1 MSLSSFKIA
10 HKLITGAGAIEQL
23 AAELTR
29 LDVDNP
35 LIVTDA
41 ALLKSGTV
49 ELALAQL
56 GERSY
61 EIFDRVLPD
70 PEIAIVEDCMRV
82 YREGG
87 HDGLIGLGGGSAI
100 DIAKSVAAYAGYHG
114 ALEDLFGV
122 DQVPRKGPPLI
133 AIPTTAGTGSE
144 VTNVAILS
152 DKVAQ
157 LKKGIIS
164 DYLLPDVALV
174 SPQMTLTCPRS
185 VTAASGVDALVHAIE
200 SYLSLNAS
208 PITDALA
215 IGAIKLI
222 TQALPKAYANP
233 SHLQARE
240 DMATASLMAGMA
252 FGNAGVGAVHA
263 LAYPLGGRFNI
274 AHGVSNA
281 LLLPYVMTWNKMACV
296 ERMQDIAEAMGGE
309 DRSSERQ
316 RSGGQSRGGDDRAVR
331 SGGNPV
337 GPAQFRGARGRDPG
351 HGRGSRRHRA
361 PDAQQSAQVECCRYR
376 EDLPSGLLVPNHRST
391 VRASKHEVYN
401 ARHRDSA
408 QKKVRHAALRHCS
421 VDSLRRLRP
430 PG

>member
-1 MSLSSFKIA
+1 MSSSSFKIA
-10 HKLITGAGAIEQL
+10 HKLLTGAGAIEQL

-35 LIVTDA
+35 LIVSDV
-41 ALLKSGTV
+41 ALVKSGTV
-49 ELALAQL
+49 ALALEHL
-56 GERSY
+56 GERTY
-61 EIFDRVLPD
+61 KIFDRVLPD
-70 PEIAIVEDCMRV
+70 PEISIVEDCMQA
-82 YREGG
+82 YR
-87 HDGLIGLGGGSAI
+87 DGLIGLGGGSAI

-152 DKVAQ
+152 DKAAQ
-157 LKKGIIS
+157 LKKGIVS
-164 DYLLPDVALV
+164 DYLLPDVALI
-174 SPQMTLTCPRS
+174 SPQMTLTCPRG

-222 TQALPKAYANP
+222 AKALPKAYANP
-233 SHLQARE
+233 ANLQARD

-296 ERMQDIAEAMGGE
+296 ERMQDIAEAMGVKTAHLSATE
-309 DRSSERQ
+309 AADK
-316 RSGGQSRGGDDRAVR
+316 AVQ
-331 SGGNPV
+331 
-337 GPAQFRGARGRDPG
+337 AMTDLCA
-351 HGRGSRRHRA
+351 A
-361 PDAQQSAQVECCRYR
+361 VEI
-376 EDLPSGLLVPNHRST
+376 
-391 VRASKHEVYN
+391 
-401 ARHRDSA
+401 
-408 QKKVRHAALRHCS
+408 
-421 VDSLRRLRP
+421 P
-430 PG
+430 PGLRSFGVPEDAIPAMAVEAAGIERLMRNNPRKLSAVDIEKIYRAAY

>member
-1 MSLSSFKIA
+1 MSISSFKIA
-10 HKLITGAGAIEQL
+10 HKLLTGSTAIEQL

-49 ELALAQL
+49 ALALAHL
-56 GERSY
+56 GERDH

-70 PEIAIVEDCMRV
+70 PEIAIVEDCMQV

-87 HDGLIGLGGGSAI
+87 HDGLIGVGGGSAI

-114 ALEDLFGV
+114 ALEDLFGI

-152 DKVAQ
+152 DRAAQ
-157 LKKGIIS
+157 LKKGIVS

-200 SYLSLNAS
+200 AYLSLSAS
-208 PITDALA
+208 AITDALA

-222 TQALPKAYANP
+222 VKALPKAYANP
-233 SHLQARE
+233 ANLQARE

-263 LAYPLGGRFNI
+263 MAYPLGGRFHMS
-274 AHGVSNA
+274 HGVSNA

-296 ERMQDIAEAMGGE
+296 ERMQDIAEAMGLQTAHL
-309 DRSSERQ
+309 SASEAA
-316 RSGGQSRGGDDRAVR
+316 DRAVDAMTALCAAVEIPNGLR
-331 SGGNPV
+331 SFGVPEEAIPAMAVEAAGIERLMRNNP
-337 GPAQFRGARGRDPG
+337 
-351 HGRGSRRHRA
+351 
-361 PDAQQSAQVECCRYR
+361 
-376 EDLPSGLLVPNHRST
+376 
-391 VRASKHEVYN
+391 
-401 ARHRDSA
+401 
-408 QKKVRHAALRHCS
+408 
-421 VDSLRRLRP
+421 RRLSPADIEKIYRAAY
-430 PG
+430 

>member
-1 MSLSSFKIA
+1 MSISSFKIA
-10 HKLITGAGAIEQL
+10 HKLITGRGAIEQL
-23 AAELTR
+23 ADELTR
-29 LDVDNP
+29 LNVDHP

-41 ALLKSGTV
+41 ALVKSGTV
-49 ELALAQL
+49 DLALAHL
-56 GERSY
+56 GGRTY

-70 PEIAIVEDCMRV
+70 PEIAIVEDCMRA

-100 DIAKSVAAYAGYHG
+100 DIAKSVGAYAGYHG
-114 ALEDLFGV
+114 TLEDLFGI

-152 DKVAQ
+152 DKQAQ
-157 LKKGIIS
+157 LKKGIVS

-185 VTAASGVDALVHAIE
+185 VTAASGVDAMVHAIE
-200 SYLSLNAS
+200 AYLSLNAS

-222 TQALPKAYANP
+222 ATALPKAYANP
-233 SHLQARE
+233 ANLQARE
-240 DMATASLMAGMA
+240 EMATASLMAGMA

-281 LLLPYVMTWNKMACV
+281 LLLPYVMSWNKIACV
-296 ERMQDIAEAMGGE
+296 ERMQEIAVAMGVNVAGLSLIE
-309 DRSSERQ
+309 AADKAVAAMTDLCAAVEIPAGLSSFGVPLDAIPSMAEEAAATERLM
-316 RSGGQSRGGDDRAVR
+316 RN
-331 SGGNPV
+331 NP
-337 GPAQFRGARGRDPG
+337 
-351 HGRGSRRHRA
+351 
-361 PDAQQSAQVECCRYR
+361 
-376 EDLPSGLLVPNHRST
+376 
-391 VRASKHEVYN
+391 
-401 ARHRDSA
+401 
-408 QKKVRHAALRHCS
+408 
-421 VDSLRRLRP
+421 RRLSAVDIEKIYRAAY
-430 PG
+430 

>member
-1 MSLSSFKIA
+1 MSISSFKIA
-10 HKLITGAGAIEQL
+10 HKLLTGSTAIEQL

-41 ALLKSGTV
+41 ALLESGTV
-49 ELALAQL
+49 ALALAHL
-56 GERSY
+56 GERDY

-70 PEIAIVEDCMRV
+70 PEIAIVEDCMQV

-114 ALEDLFGV
+114 ALEDLFGI

-152 DKVAQ
+152 DRAAQ
-157 LKKGIIS
+157 LKKGIVS

-200 SYLSLNAS
+200 AYLSLSAS
-208 PITDALA
+208 AITDALA

-222 TQALPKAYANP
+222 VKALPKAFANP
-233 SHLQARE
+233 ANLQARE
-240 DMATASLMAGMA
+240 NMATASLMAGMA

-263 LAYPLGGRFNI
+263 MAYPLGGRFHMS
-274 AHGVSNA
+274 HGVSNA

-296 ERMQDIAEAMGGE
+296 ERMQDIADAMGVQTAHLSAGE
-309 DRSSERQ
+309 AA
-316 RSGGQSRGGDDRAVR
+316 DRAVE
-331 SGGNPV
+331 
-337 GPAQFRGARGRDPG
+337 AMTALC
-351 HGRGSRRHRA
+351 A
-361 PDAQQSAQVECCRYR
+361 AVEI
-376 EDLPSGLLVPNHRST
+376 PSGLRSFGVPEEAIPAMAVEAAGIERLMRNNPRKLSPADIEKIY
-391 VRASKHEVYN
+391 RAAY
-401 ARHRDSA
+401 
-408 QKKVRHAALRHCS
+408 
-421 VDSLRRLRP
+421 
-430 PG
+430 